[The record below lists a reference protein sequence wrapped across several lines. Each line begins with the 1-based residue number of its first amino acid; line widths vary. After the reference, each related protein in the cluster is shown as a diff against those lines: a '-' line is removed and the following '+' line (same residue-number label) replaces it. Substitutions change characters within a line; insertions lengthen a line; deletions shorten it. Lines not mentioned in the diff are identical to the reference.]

1 MRVGFN
7 PLKDQPI
14 THNNYNH
21 QVIVPVYIPNQE
33 GYFKDSFTI
42 FQFCVESIIKTSHSK
57 TFITIV
63 NNGSCKEVMT
73 YLDQLLSEN
82 KIHELIHTDN
92 IGKMNAVL
100 KGLVGH
106 NIELVTVADSD
117 VLFLPNWQQATVEVF
132 NQFKKAGSVGLIPQ
146 FKTYGLY
153 SSNILFDNLFS
164 NKLKFTKVVNP
175 TALQKFY
182 HSIGWD
188 ENYKKAFLEWNLTIE
203 NSNQFRAIIGSGHVV
218 TTYKRIVFDEITTYS
233 GFKMGGDSESILD
246 VIPLKKDLWRLTTE
260 QNFAYH
266 MGNVFEP
273 WMEEEFNQLSSD
285 ATVETRLCNHYN
297 PKPINW
303 FLYLIKNRFFD
314 VIWKNQK
321 RLLYKY
327 KGLPQDQVMT
337 Y

>member
-1 MRVGFN
+1 MRKGLN

-14 THNNYNH
+14 THNNYTH

-33 GYFKDSFTI
+33 GYFKDSFAI
-42 FQFCVESIIKTSHSK
+42 FKFCVESIIKTSHTK

-73 YLDQLLSEN
+73 YLDQLLFEK

-117 VLFLPNWQQATVEVF
+117 VLFLQNWQQATVEVF
-132 NQFKKAGSVGLIPQ
+132 NQFKKAGSVGIIPQ
-146 FKTYGLY
+146 FKTYGLF
-153 SSNILFDNLFS
+153 SSNILFDYLFS

-175 TALQKFY
+175 IALQKFY
-182 HSIGWD
+182 YSIGWD
-188 ENYKKAFLEWNLTIE
+188 DNYNKALLEWNLTIE
-203 NSNQFRAIIGSGHVV
+203 NNNQFRAIVGSGHVV
-218 TTYKRIVFDEITTYS
+218 TTYKRTVFDEITTYS
-233 GFKMGGDSESILD
+233 GYKMGGNSESILD
-246 VIPLKKDLWRLTTE
+246 ILPLKKDLWRLTTE
-260 QNFAYH
+260 QKFAYH
-266 MGNVFEP
+266 MGNTYEK
-273 WMEEEFNQLSSD
+273 WMEEEFNQLL
-285 ATVETRLCNHYN
+285 TVGAVEMQLNNDYN
-297 PKPINW
+297 PKPINKLVY
-303 FLYLIKNRFFD
+303 FIKNSIFNK
-314 VIWKNQK
+314 IWKKKK

-327 KGLPQDQVMT
+327 KGIPKEQVMT